1 MFNGFRMRIEHTFR
15 LGRVA
20 DVISR
25 RRCFSEESSSIEARQ
40 AAASGAGAPGG
51 IVLDLEASAALG
63 DEGTTRALTPER
75 IRIAGRTTR
84 AR

>member
-1 MFNGFRMRIEHTFR
+1 MP
-15 LGRVA
+15 
-20 DVISR
+20 
-25 RRCFSEESSSIEARQ
+25 
-40 AAASGAGAPGG
+40 GAPGG

-63 DEGTTRALTPER
+63 DEGTARALSFPER